1 MKTAKL
7 LLAFCLLVIV
17 TGGVYY
23 VGFSSHKKNYRF
35 EELVPADAILLY
47 ESTDPIHAW
56 NQLVDQP
63 IWARLSEIE
72 SLKKLESQLV
82 SLDSLLGGGGQLDR
96 SLKGSQLGLSLHAV
110 GREDLGVLF
119 GLAFKNTSD
128 REKFLSNLEDSFLE
142 NITKNSRAYSGV
154 RIFEH
159 RLEEDRTISLAFIN
173 NTLVASYTSFL
184 VEDAIRR
191 ARSSEQKSF
200 KEEFSELYDSKAT
213 ADGAGLL
220 RLGTPGLARLIQAV
234 NRDGSMDVVEV
245 FQKNKMS
252 ANLNVSFS
260 DGAINLHGLSLYQD
274 GNKVKFPRLEGN
286 RQHVFGAITPN
297 RTALFTQYK
306 VNDPRQIHDISNK
319 AFDAK
324 STLAGDIDKSF
335 SKEQFFQ
342 NLTGE
347 VAFLHMEETG
357 VGSGD
362 KILLLKTKEMPV
374 QLQHLKDFSAT
385 NSVSSVYDYHRNK
398 EIFAIRDE
406 EFPAH
411 LFEGQ
416 FIGFPN
422 TFVTFHEDV
431 LVWGNNIQAVRRFLD
446 DLENDNTWGKT
457 LSQKRIMEAVDKSYG
472 YNFVA
477 NVQRVWNGLL
487 HHASPSWSSTLQKF
501 APQIKAFD
509 VLSVKLEDKGKNQ
522 DIQIQ
527 LGYGLAP
534 VRASKDI
541 FLEENLSV
549 TFNADLTYGP
559 KVQRNFTDG
568 NVEFLVQDEWD
579 RVHLVTHDGDL
590 VFSQRIDGPIK
601 TEIFQMDYYKN
612 GKLQMV
618 FATERY
624 IYGLD
629 RLGNP
634 LPNFPFEL
642 PNAQAIQFV
651 NLLDYENTRDYRI
664 FASSTSGGLY
674 LFDKHGEIL
683 DGWSPRNT
691 SGPLSSKP
699 AHHTIPAMG
708 DFMVALNQ
716 NGQLHMFNRKGE
728 SQFGEP
734 LQLGSGVNTNYV
746 LQQRGRTSESQLVTV
761 TDEGEV
767 IRVNFKGE
775 FTDRKQ
781 LLRPDRSSSF
791 HLVKDQAADR
801 YLFVV
806 HDYNK
811 VTVMDTETNV
821 LFEKN
826 LSSPEL
832 KFQLFSFGG
841 DKNIFVVIDG
851 NQEFIYL
858 YNLKGELLNTKP
870 LSGGSPVDI
879 RFSSSRNEY
888 RIYNIHEK
896 TFFEFR
902 MPY

>member
-1 MKTAKL
+1 MRTAKL
-7 LLAFCLLVIV
+7 LLAFCLLIIV
-17 TGGVYY
+17 AGGVYY
-23 VGFSSHKKNYRF
+23 LVFSPQKKQYRF
-35 EELVPADAILLY
+35 EDLVPSDAILLY
-47 ESTDPIHAW
+47 ETSDPIYAW

-63 IWARLSEIE
+63 IWERFSKIPT
-72 SLKKLESQLV
+72 LKNLESQLV

-96 SLKGSQLGLSLHAV
+96 SLKGNQLGLSLHSV
-110 GREDLGVLF
+110 GREDLDVLF
-119 GLAFKNTSD
+119 GLAFKNTSE
-128 REKFLSNLEDSFLE
+128 RERFLSNLENDFLE

-159 RLEEDRTISLAFIN
+159 RMEDDRTISLAFIN
-173 NTLVASYTSFL
+173 NTLLASYTSFL

-191 ARSSEQKSF
+191 ARSNEQKSF
-200 KEEFSELYDSKAT
+200 KEEFSELYDGKIST
-213 ADGAGLL
+213 TEAGLI
-220 RLGTPGLARLIQAV
+220 RVGTPGLARLIQAV
-234 NRDGSMDVVEV
+234 NRESSLGVVET

-252 ANLNVSFS
+252 ANLHLSFS
-260 DGAINLHGLSLYQD
+260 DGSINLHGVSIYQG
-274 GNKVKFPRLEGN
+274 GNQVKFPRLNSG
-286 RQHVFGAITPN
+286 RQHVFGSITPN

-306 VNDPRQIHDISNK
+306 VKDPRLIHDMSNK

-335 SKEQFFQ
+335 SKEKFFQ
-342 NLTGE
+342 KLTGD

-357 VGSGD
+357 AGAGD
-362 KILLLKTKEMPV
+362 KILLLKTEDV
-374 QLQHLKDFSAT
+374 ASQLQGLKDFSAT
-385 NSVSSVYDYHRNK
+385 NSVSRIYDYHRDK

-416 FIGFPN
+416 FVGFPN
-422 TFVTFHEDV
+422 TFVTSHEDV

-457 LSQKRIMEAVDKSYG
+457 LSQRKIMEAVDKGSG

-477 NVQRVWNGLL
+477 NVHRVWNSLL
-487 HHASPSWSSTLQKF
+487 HHASPTWSSTLQKY
-501 APQIKAFD
+501 APHIKAFD
-509 VLSVKLEDKGKNQ
+509 VISVKLEDKGKNQ
-522 DIQIQ
+522 DIHIQ
-527 LGYGLAP
+527 LGYGLNP
-534 VRASKDI
+534 IKTSKDI

-549 TFNADLTYGP
+549 TFNADLVYGP

-568 NVEFLVQDEWD
+568 NPEFLLQDD
-579 RVHLVTHDGDL
+579 LNRVHLVTHDGDL
-590 VFSQRIDGPIK
+590 VFSQRLEGPIR
-601 TEIFQMDYYKN
+601 TEIFQMDYYRN

-618 FATERY
+618 FATDRY
-624 IYGLD
+624 IYGID

-642 PNAQAIQFV
+642 PDGQLIQYV
-651 NLLDYENTRDYRI
+651 NLVDYENTRDYRI
-664 FASSTSGGLY
+664 FAASISGELY
-674 LFDKHGEIL
+674 LFDKHGEL
-683 DGWSPRNT
+683 LEGWTPKST
-691 SGPLSSKP
+691 SGPLASKP
-699 AHHTIPAMG
+699 AHHIIPGTG

-728 SQFGEP
+728 NQIGDP
-734 LQLGSGVNTNYV
+734 LQLGSGVKTDYV
-746 LQQRGRTSESQLVTV
+746 LQQRGKTSENQLVTI

-781 LLRPDRSSSF
+781 LFRPDRSSVF

-811 VTVMDTETNV
+811 VTVMDSETNV
-821 LFEKN
+821 MFEKN

-841 DKNIFVVIDG
+841 DKNVFVVIDA

-870 LSGGSPVDI
+870 LSGNRPVDI

-896 TFFEFR
+896 TFFEFQ